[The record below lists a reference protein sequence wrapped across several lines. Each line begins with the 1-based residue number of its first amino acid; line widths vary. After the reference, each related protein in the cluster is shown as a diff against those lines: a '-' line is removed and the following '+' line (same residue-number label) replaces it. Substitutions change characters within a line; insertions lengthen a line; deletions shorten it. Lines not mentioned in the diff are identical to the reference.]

1 MAKFGEEIKFIK
13 EFFRQQESA
22 TDKVYFIVTLPFKT
36 VLFVFM
42 RGFSLLEGKYFE
54 KKPAAKRR
62 ARKRRIHTAKKIKN
76 LRYNIIKKDKEIA
89 ARMVHAVNKIDRKND
104 ALAEKATDAAVEG
117 AKQFNLAKEW
127 AELNKRKLLCQFAG
141 VVLLL
146 LGCMGVFNLCTAY
159 EYAYNGRTLGLV
171 NHQEDVL
178 RILDLVSEK
187 LTEEHH
193 AEIAID
199 KKEDITFKRVFSVG
213 RHIDDMEQVLSRL
226 TYMQDIVANGSGIF
240 INDRQVAIVDNEETA
255 QEVLEAVL
263 ATFAVPSDTT
273 TFEEIGFAE
282 DVKIKPVSTRLG
294 RIENTDDVIRKI
306 LTGAEE
312 IKTHIVQSGDTFSGI
327 AKQYNISSA
336 DLLAANPLVTPE
348 RLVIG
353 QEIILT
359 SAVPM
364 LTVQTVEVSTL
375 TEYIEYQT
383 LYEDNASIYQGETST
398 KVAGQ
403 RGERQVVAKI
413 VKNNGQEIARME
425 LQSQITK
432 EPVTA
437 VIYVGTKELP
447 PKQGTGTFIYPVTGA
462 KLTSG
467 FGSRWGRMHYGID
480 LAISTGTKIRASD
493 GGTVI
498 FSGYSGSYGYV
509 VKIDHGGGFVT
520 VYAHC
525 SKLHV
530 KVGEKVYQGQ
540 HIANVGSTGR
550 STGPHCH
557 FEIQYL
563 GVQKNPLKYL

>member
-1 MAKFGEEIKFIK
+1 M
-13 EFFRQQESA
+13 
-22 TDKVYFIVTLPFKT
+22 LPP
-36 VLFVFM
+36 
-42 RGFSLLEGKYFE
+42 E
-54 KKPAAKRR
+54 
-62 ARKRRIHTAKKIKN
+62 N
-76 LRYNIIKKDKEIA
+76 
-89 ARMVHAVNKIDRKND
+89 
-104 ALAEKATDAAVEG
+104 
-117 AKQFNLAKEW
+117 
-127 AELNKRKLLCQFAG
+127 
-141 VVLLL
+141 
-146 LGCMGVFNLCTAY
+146 
-159 EYAYNGRTLGLV
+159 
-171 NHQEDVL
+171 
-178 RILDLVSEK
+178 
-187 LTEEHH
+187 
-193 AEIAID
+193 
-199 KKEDITFKRVFSVG
+199 
-213 RHIDDMEQVLSRL
+213 LSRL
-226 TYMQDIVANGSGIF
+226 
-240 INDRQVAIVDNEETA
+240 
-255 QEVLEAVL
+255 
-263 ATFAVPSDTT
+263 
-273 TFEEIGFAE
+273 
-282 DVKIKPVSTRLG
+282 
-294 RIENTDDVIRKI
+294 
-306 LTGAEE
+306 
-312 IKTHIVQSGDTFSGI
+312 
-327 AKQYNISSA
+327 
-336 DLLAANPLVTPE
+336 
-348 RLVIG
+348 
-353 QEIILT
+353 
-359 SAVPM
+359 
-364 LTVQTVEVSTL
+364 EVSTL